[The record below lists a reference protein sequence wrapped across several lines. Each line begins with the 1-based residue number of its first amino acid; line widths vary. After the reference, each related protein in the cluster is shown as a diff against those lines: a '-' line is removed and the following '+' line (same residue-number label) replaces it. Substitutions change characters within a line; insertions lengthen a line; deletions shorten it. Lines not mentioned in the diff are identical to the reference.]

1 MSARGRA
8 LESDHIKCPQCGTE
22 IEVGEVLARQVT
34 DTVEAR
40 LREEAEARLKQA
52 VASAQSKEREAV
64 RLQLRDMESQLSEK
78 DKAVQA
84 AEAKELALLARQ
96 RELATRE
103 KQLDQDVEKRLAERE
118 QALTKQIQEQTARA
132 SSKELQALQQA
143 LQSKDAAMDEAR
155 TRELALLKEKSVLE
169 EQRKDMALDYQRKL
183 TEERQQLEKQLIE
196 KYASEADLKLKERD
210 KQIEGLRKSLAE
222 AKRKSEQ
229 GSMETQGEALELDL
243 EANLNMHFPHDEIS
257 PVPKGIRGA
266 DVIQA
271 VHNERMVSC
280 GSIIWE
286 TKNTKA
292 WNGAWIDKL
301 KDDQRAI
308 GANLAVLVSTEL
320 PEGIRTF
327 GQLDGV
333 WVTSVAAYVP
343 LAMTLRQQLVQV
355 TFARSASEGKSEKM
369 EMVYEYLSGD
379 AFRHKVEAIVETF
392 VGMQE
397 QLNKEKRAYVR
408 LWKEREK
415 QIERIIENTA
425 GMYGDVRGLIGSA
438 VPEIRALT
446 LEADGLLPGMD
457 EQDQDP

>member
-1 MSARGRA
+1 
-8 LESDHIKCPQCGTE
+8 LESDNIKCPQCGTE
-22 IEVGEVLARQVT
+22 IEVGEVLARQVAT
-34 DTVEAR
+34 DVEAR
-40 LREEAEARLKQA
+40 LRQEAETRLKQA
-52 VASAQSKEREAV
+52 VATAQEQERDAV
-64 RLQLRDMESQLSEK
+64 RLQLKDMESQLSEK

-84 AEAKELALLARQ
+84 AEAKELALLAGQ
-96 RELATRE
+96 RELAVRA
-103 KQLDQDVEKRLAERE
+103 KQLDQDVEQRLAVRE
-118 QALTKQIQEQTARA
+118 QELTKQIQEQTSKAA
-132 SSKELQALQQA
+132 SQELEALQQA

-155 TRELALLKEKSVLE
+155 TRELALLQEKAALE
-169 EQRKDMALDYQRKL
+169 EKRKDMELDYQRKL

-210 KQIEGLRKSLAE
+210 KQIEDLRKSLSE

-243 EANLNMHFPHDEIS
+243 EANLSSHFPHDGIA

-266 DVIQA
+266 DIIQT
-271 VHNERMVSC
+271 VHNEVMVEC
-280 GSIIWE
+280 GSLIWE

-292 WNGAWIDKL
+292 WNNAWIDKL
-301 KDDQRAI
+301 KDDQRSI
-308 GANLAVLVSTEL
+308 GANLAILVSTEL
-320 PEGIRTF
+320 PEGITTF

-333 WVTSVAAYVP
+333 WVTSVAACIP

-397 QLNKEKRAYVR
+397 QLNKEKRAYAR

-438 VPEIRALT
+438 VPEIQALT
-446 LEADGLLPGMD
+446 LEDDELLLGVD
-457 EQDQDP
+457 EQE

>member
-1 MSARGRA
+1 
-8 LESDHIKCPQCGTE
+8 LESDHIKCPQCGTR
-22 IEVGEVLARQVT
+22 IEVGEVLAKQVAGE
-34 DTVEAR
+34 VEAR
-40 LREEAEARLKQA
+40 LRQEAEARLKQA
-52 VASAQSKEREAV
+52 VASARETERDAV
-64 RLQLRDMESQLSEK
+64 RLQLKDMESQLSEK

-84 AEAKELALLARQ
+84 AEAKELALLAGQ
-96 RELATRE
+96 RELAERE
-103 KQLDQDVEKRLAERE
+103 KQLDQDVEKRLAVRE
-118 QALTKQIQEQTARA
+118 QELTKQIQEQAARA
-132 SSKELQALQQA
+132 ASKELEALQQA
-143 LQSKDAAMDEAR
+143 LQTKDAAMDEAR
-155 TRELALLKEKSVLE
+155 TREIALLKEKAVLE
-169 EQRKDMALDYQRKL
+169 EKRKDMELDYQRKL

-196 KYASEADLKLKERD
+196 KYAGEADLKLKERD
-210 KQIEGLRKSLAE
+210 KQIEDLRKSLAE

-243 EANLNMHFPHDEIS
+243 EANLNSHFPHDEIA

-266 DVIQA
+266 DVIQT
-271 VHNERMVSC
+271 VHNESMVDC

-292 WNGAWIDKL
+292 WNSAWVDKL

-308 GANLAVLVSTEL
+308 GANLAVLVSREL
-320 PEGIRTF
+320 PEGIKTF
-327 GQLDGV
+327 AHVDGV
-333 WVTSVAAYVP
+333 WVVSLASYIP
-343 LAMTLRQQLVQV
+343 LAMALRQQLVQV

-397 QLNKEKRAYVR
+397 QLNKEKRAYAR

-438 VPEIRALT
+438 VPEIQALT
-446 LEADGLLPGMD
+446 LEGEELLLGVD
-457 EQDQDP
+457 EDE